1 MKDWIAKVNNR
12 IEQLFEKPWMAK
24 VRISSAITWNL
35 ALLLLVMA
43 ILGGVFAFS
52 VGAGYFASLVSK
64 EPLRTEKEMRDLV
77 FNYEET
83 SEMYFAD
90 NIYIGNIRTDLDRR
104 ETSIDKVSPFVVNA
118 VLATEDEYFREHEGI
133 VPKALI
139 RGVLQDVLNSA
150 NQTGGSTL
158 TQQLV
163 KNQILT
169 NEVSY
174 ERKAKEILLAMRLEH
189 FMTKEEILE
198 AYLNVIP
205 YGRNASGRNIAGIET
220 AAQGVFGVSAADLTL
235 EQAAFLSGIPQN
247 PFTYTPFT
255 NLGTVK
261 SEDYLADGLARMKT
275 VLNRMLET
283 GYITKEEHKKAMAYD
298 ITQDFTKPTQR
309 PEDVYPW
316 LTYEIERR
324 AKEVVA
330 NLLAEQD
337 QIDPARLKEEENLR
351 DKYLMLADRE
361 IRSKG
366 YRIHSTVKKDMYDA
380 MQKIAKDYQ
389 YYGQTYTQVVKDP
402 QSGED
407 VEIQQPVQTG
417 SILIENKTGRI
428 LSFVGGRDFEI
439 EELNHATQAYRS
451 NGSTMKPLLVY
462 GPAIE
467 YGKIGAGSPLVDVKF
482 NLRGY
487 QPGNYTSSYEAG
499 LVPAREALAQS
510 LNLSALRL
518 YYSILDQRPA
528 SFLEKMGF
536 SKITAEDRENLATGI
551 GGLQYGTTI
560 EENTNAFATFANG
573 GQYVESYIIE
583 KIEDPTGNIVY
594 QHESVGTPV
603 FSPETAYIMTD
614 MMRDV
619 FNNGTGLSAKQNLK
633 FGYQF
638 SGKTGTSEEYKD
650 VWFVGYNPTVTLG
663 VWMGYD
669 QPRSLYTF
677 NNTYME
683 PSKRI
688 NLLWARLMNG
698 VYDTHPDWAAP
709 KDGFVKPQNVV
720 YASFCG
726 MSGMAPSNACAQAG
740 LVRSD
745 LFNAKV
751 FLPSKTDDSMAS
763 ASVVM
768 INGKYYT
775 ALPNTPA
782 EFIKKSGGG
791 LNPAFVKRMLGPL
804 GGDPSRLVPKGST
817 LASGGAAVSF
827 PVNGFAPAPPAV
839 SMNGSTLSWSRSSSN
854 DVVGYRVY
862 NVSGGGQS
870 LIASIPESGPY
881 SMTVGAGGSYIVVAV
896 NIEGMSSGASNT
908 ATSIPE
914 PKEEVEEENKEEQPP
929 TTEPTEPEKPEET
942 TPPKT
947 EPEKPAEST
956 PPAES

>member
-35 ALLLLVMA
+35 ALLLLVIAMV
-43 ILGGVFAFS
+43 GGVFTFS

-118 VLATEDEYFREHEGI
+118 VLATEDEYFREHDGI

-220 AAQGVFGVSAADLTL
+220 AAQGVFGVSAADLSL

-247 PFTYTPFT
+247 PFTFTPFT

-261 SEDYLADGLARMKT
+261 SEEYLADGLARMKT

-283 GYITKEEHKKAMAYD
+283 GYITKEEHKKALAYD
-298 ITQDFTKPTQR
+298 ITKDFTTPQQR

-330 NLLAEQD
+330 GMLAEQD

-351 DKYLMLADRE
+351 DKYMLLADRE

-380 MQKIAKDYQ
+380 MQKITKDYQ
-389 YYGQTYTQVVKDP
+389 YYGQTYSQTVKDP

-407 VEIQQPVQTG
+407 VELQQPVQTG
-417 SILIENKTGRI
+417 SVLIENKTGRI
-428 LSFVGGRDFEI
+428 LSFVGGRDFAI

-487 QPGNYTSSYEAG
+487 TPGNYTSSYEAG

-551 GGLQYGTTI
+551 GGLKYGTTV

-583 KIEDPTGNIVY
+583 KIEDPTGNVVY
-594 QHESVGTPV
+594 QHESVAEPV

-619 FNNGTGLSAKQNLK
+619 LNNGTGQSAKQNLK

-650 VWFVGYNPTVTLG
+650 VWFVGYNSAVTLG

-677 NNTYME
+677 NNTYMQ

-688 NLLWARLMNG
+688 NLLWATLMNG

-709 KDGFVKPQNVV
+709 KQGFVKPQNVI

-726 MSGMAPSNACAQAG
+726 MSGMAPSNACANAG

-751 FLPSKTDDSMAS
+751 FLPSKADDSMSSS
-763 ASVVM
+763 AVVL
-768 INGKYYT
+768 INGTYYT
-775 ALPNTPA
+775 ALANTPG
-782 EFIKKSGGG
+782 EFVRRSGGG
-791 LNPAFVKRMLGPL
+791 LNPEFVRRMLGPL

-817 LASGGAAVSF
+817 LSSGGAAVSF
-827 PVNGFAPAPPAV
+827 PVNGVAPAAPSA
-839 SMNGSTLSWSRSSSN
+839 SISGNTLSWSRSASN
-854 DVVGYRVY
+854 DVVGYRIY

-870 LIASIPESGPY
+870 LVASIPEAGPY
-881 SMTVGAGGSYIVVAV
+881 SMTVGAGGAYIVVAV
-896 NIEGMSSGASNT
+896 NIEGLSSGASNT
-908 ATSIPE
+908 ATAAPVAPPPVQQPSAP
-914 PKEEVEEENKEEQPP
+914 EQP
-929 TTEPTEPEKPEET
+929 TENEPTEPDEQPSQ
-942 TPPKT
+942 PA
-947 EPEKPAEST
+947 EPEPEQPAE
-956 PPAES
+956 PAEDSTE

>member
-35 ALLLLVMA
+35 ALLLLVIAMV
-43 ILGGVFAFS
+43 GGVFTFS

-118 VLATEDEYFREHEGI
+118 VLATEDEYFREHDGI

-220 AAQGVFGVSAADLTL
+220 AAQGVFGVSAADLSL

-247 PFTYTPFT
+247 PFTFTPFT

-261 SEDYLADGLARMKT
+261 SEEYLADGLARMKT

-283 GYITKEEHKKAMAYD
+283 GYITKEEHKKALAYD
-298 ITQDFTKPTQR
+298 ITKDFTTPQQR

-330 NLLAEQD
+330 GMLAEQD

-351 DKYLMLADRE
+351 DKYMLLADRE

-380 MQKIAKDYQ
+380 MQKITKDYQ
-389 YYGQTYTQVVKDP
+389 YYGQTYSQTVKDP

-407 VEIQQPVQTG
+407 VELQQPVQTG
-417 SILIENKTGRI
+417 SVLIENKTGRI
-428 LSFVGGRDFEI
+428 LSFVGGRDFAI

-487 QPGNYTSSYEAG
+487 TPGNYTSSYEAG

-551 GGLQYGTTI
+551 GGLKYGTTV

-583 KIEDPTGNIVY
+583 KIEDPTGNVVY
-594 QHESVGTPV
+594 QHESVAEPV

-619 FNNGTGLSAKQNLK
+619 LNNGTGQSAKQNLK

-650 VWFVGYNPTVTLG
+650 VWFVGYNSAVTLG

-677 NNTYME
+677 NNTYMQ

-688 NLLWARLMNG
+688 NLLWATLMNG

-709 KDGFVKPQNVV
+709 KQGFVKPQNVI

-726 MSGMAPSNACAQAG
+726 MSGMAPSNACANAG

-751 FLPSKTDDSMAS
+751 FLPSKADDSMSSS
-763 ASVVM
+763 AVVL
-768 INGKYYT
+768 INGTYYT
-775 ALPNTPA
+775 ALANTPG
-782 EFIKKSGGG
+782 EFVRRSGGG
-791 LNPAFVKRMLGPL
+791 LNPEFVRRMLGPL

-817 LASGGAAVSF
+817 LSSGGAAVSF
-827 PVNGFAPAPPAV
+827 PVNGVAPAAPSA
-839 SMNGSTLSWSRSSSN
+839 SISGNTLSWSRSASN
-854 DVVGYRVY
+854 DVVGYRIY

-870 LIASIPESGPY
+870 LVASIPEAGPY
-881 SMTVGAGGSYIVVAV
+881 SMTVGAGGAYIVVAV
-896 NIEGMSSGASNT
+896 NIEGLSSGASNT
-908 ATSIPE
+908 ATAAPVAPPPVQQPSAP
-914 PKEEVEEENKEEQPP
+914 EQP
-929 TTEPTEPEKPEET
+929 TENEPTEPEEQPSQ
-942 TPPKT
+942 PA
-947 EPEKPAEST
+947 EPEPEQPAE
-956 PPAES
+956 PAEDPTE

>member
-35 ALLLLVMA
+35 ALLLLVIAMV
-43 ILGGVFAFS
+43 GGVFAFS

-118 VLATEDEYFREHEGI
+118 VLATEDEYFREHDGI

-220 AAQGVFGVSAADLTL
+220 AAQGVFGVSAADLSL

-247 PFTYTPFT
+247 PFTFTPFT

-261 SEDYLADGLARMKT
+261 SEEYLADGLARMKT

-283 GYITKEEHKKAMAYD
+283 GYITKEEHKKALAYD
-298 ITQDFTKPTQR
+298 ITKDFTTPQQR

-330 NLLAEQD
+330 GMLAEQD
-337 QIDPARLKEEENLR
+337 QIDPVRLKEEENLR
-351 DKYLMLADRE
+351 DKYMLLADRE

-380 MQKIAKDYQ
+380 MQKITKDYQ
-389 YYGQTYTQVVKDP
+389 YYGQTYSQTVKDP

-407 VEIQQPVQTG
+407 VELQQPVQTG
-417 SILIENKTGRI
+417 SVLIENKTGRI
-428 LSFVGGRDFEI
+428 LSFVGGRDFAI

-487 QPGNYTSSYEAG
+487 TPGNYTSSYEAG

-551 GGLQYGTTI
+551 GGLKYGTTV

-583 KIEDPTGNIVY
+583 KIEDPTGNVVY
-594 QHESVGTPV
+594 QHESVAKPV

-619 FNNGTGLSAKQNLK
+619 LNNGTGQSAKQNLK

-650 VWFVGYNPTVTLG
+650 VWFVGYNSAVTLG

-677 NNTYME
+677 NNTYMQ

-688 NLLWARLMNG
+688 NLLWATLMNG

-709 KDGFVKPQNVV
+709 KQGFVKPQNVI

-726 MSGMAPSNACAQAG
+726 MSGMAPSNACANAG

-751 FLPSKTDDSMAS
+751 FLPSKADDSMSSS
-763 ASVVM
+763 AVVL
-768 INGKYYT
+768 INGTYYT
-775 ALPNTPA
+775 ALANTPA
-782 EFIKKSGGG
+782 EFVRRSGGG
-791 LNPAFVKRMLGPL
+791 LNPEFVRRMLGPL

-827 PVNGFAPAPPAV
+827 PVNGVAPAAPSA
-839 SMNGSTLSWSRSSSN
+839 SISGNTLSWSRSASN
-854 DVVGYRVY
+854 DVVGYRIY

-870 LIASIPESGPY
+870 LVASIPEAGPY
-881 SMTVGAGGSYIVVAV
+881 SMTVGAGGAYIVVAV
-896 NIEGMSSGASNT
+896 NIEGLSSGASNT
-908 ATSIPE
+908 ATAAPVAPPPVQQPTAPE
-914 PKEEVEEENKEEQPP
+914 QPTENK
-929 TTEPTEPEKPEET
+929 PTEPEEQPSQPAEPE
-942 TPPKT
+942 PDQPT
-947 EPEKPAEST
+947 EPAET
-956 PPAES
+956 PTE

>member
-43 ILGGVFAFS
+43 IVGSVFAFS

-118 VLATEDEYFREHEGI
+118 VLATEDEYFREHDGI

-247 PFTYTPFT
+247 PFTFTPFT

-261 SEDYLADGLARMKT
+261 SEEYLADGLARMKT

-283 GYITKEEHKKAMAYD
+283 GYITKEEHKKALAYD
-298 ITQDFTKPTQR
+298 ITKDFTTPQQR

-330 NLLAEQD
+330 GMLAEQD

-351 DKYLMLADRE
+351 DKYMLLADRE

-380 MQKIAKDYQ
+380 MQKITKDYQ
-389 YYGQTYTQVVKDP
+389 YYGQTYSQTVKDP

-407 VEIQQPVQTG
+407 VELQQPVQTG
-417 SILIENKTGRI
+417 SVLIENKTGRI

-487 QPGNYTSSYEAG
+487 TPGNYTSSYEAG

-551 GGLQYGTTI
+551 GGLKYGTTV

-583 KIEDPTGNIVY
+583 KIEDPTGNVVY
-594 QHESVGTPV
+594 QHESVAEPV

-619 FNNGTGLSAKQNLK
+619 LNNGTGQSAKQNLK

-650 VWFVGYNPTVTLG
+650 VWFVGYNSAVTLG

-677 NNTYME
+677 NNTYMQ

-688 NLLWARLMNG
+688 NLLWATLMNG

-709 KDGFVKPQNVV
+709 KQGFVKPQNVI

-726 MSGMAPSNACAQAG
+726 MSGMAPSNACANAG

-751 FLPSKTDDSMAS
+751 FLPSKADDSMSSS
-763 ASVVM
+763 AVVL
-768 INGKYYT
+768 INGTYYT
-775 ALPNTPA
+775 ALANTPG
-782 EFIKKSGGG
+782 EFVRRSGGG
-791 LNPAFVKRMLGPL
+791 LNPEFVRRMLGPL

-827 PVNGFAPAPPAV
+827 PVNGVAPAAPSA
-839 SMNGSTLSWSRSSSN
+839 SISGNTLSWSRSASN
-854 DVVGYRVY
+854 DVVGYRIY

-870 LIASIPESGPY
+870 LVASIPEAGPY
-881 SMTVGAGGSYIVVAV
+881 SITVGAGGAYIVVAV
-896 NIEGMSSGASNT
+896 DIEGLSSGASNT
-908 ATSIPE
+908 ATAAPAAPPPVQQPTASEQPTE
-914 PKEEVEEENKEEQPP
+914 SESETPEEQPTQP
-929 TTEPTEPEKPEET
+929 AEPEPEQPAEPAEDPTE
-942 TPPKT
+942 
-947 EPEKPAEST
+947 
-956 PPAES
+956 

>member
-35 ALLLLVMA
+35 ALLLLVIAMV
-43 ILGGVFAFS
+43 GGVFAFS

-118 VLATEDEYFREHEGI
+118 VLATEDEYFREHDGI

-220 AAQGVFGVSAADLTL
+220 AAQGVFGVSAADLSL

-247 PFTYTPFT
+247 PFTFTPFT

-261 SEDYLADGLARMKT
+261 SEEYLADGLARMKT

-283 GYITKEEHKKAMAYD
+283 GYITKEEHKKALAYD
-298 ITQDFTKPTQR
+298 ITKDFTTPQQR

-330 NLLAEQD
+330 GMLAEQD
-337 QIDPARLKEEENLR
+337 QIDPVRLKEEENLR
-351 DKYLMLADRE
+351 DKYMLLADRE

-380 MQKIAKDYQ
+380 MQKITKDYQ
-389 YYGQTYTQVVKDP
+389 YYGQTYSQTVKDP

-407 VEIQQPVQTG
+407 VELQQPVQTG
-417 SILIENKTGRI
+417 SVLIENKTGRI
-428 LSFVGGRDFEI
+428 LSFVGGRDFAI

-487 QPGNYTSSYEAG
+487 TPGNYTSSYEAG

-551 GGLQYGTTI
+551 GGLKYGTTV

-583 KIEDPTGNIVY
+583 KIEDPTGNVVY
-594 QHESVGTPV
+594 QHESVAEPV

-619 FNNGTGLSAKQNLK
+619 LNNGTGQSAKQNLK

-650 VWFVGYNPTVTLG
+650 VWFVGYNSAVTLG

-677 NNTYME
+677 NNTYMQ

-688 NLLWARLMNG
+688 NLLWATLMNG

-709 KDGFVKPQNVV
+709 KQGFVKPQNVI

-726 MSGMAPSNACAQAG
+726 MSGMAPSNACANAG

-751 FLPSKTDDSMAS
+751 FLPSKADDSMSSS
-763 ASVVM
+763 AVVL
-768 INGKYYT
+768 INGTYYT
-775 ALPNTPA
+775 ALANTPA
-782 EFIKKSGGG
+782 EFVRRSGGG
-791 LNPAFVKRMLGPL
+791 LNPEFVRRMLGPL

-827 PVNGFAPAPPAV
+827 PVNGVAPAAPSA
-839 SMNGSTLSWSRSSSN
+839 SISGNTLSWSRSASN
-854 DVVGYRVY
+854 DVVGYRIY

-870 LIASIPESGPY
+870 LVASIPEAGPY
-881 SMTVGAGGSYIVVAV
+881 SMTVGAGGAYIVVAV
-896 NIEGMSSGASNT
+896 NIEGLSSGASNT
-908 ATSIPE
+908 ATAAPVAPPPVQQPTAPE
-914 PKEEVEEENKEEQPP
+914 QPTENK
-929 TTEPTEPEKPEET
+929 PTEPEEQPSQPAEPE
-942 TPPKT
+942 PDQPT
-947 EPEKPAEST
+947 EPAET
-956 PPAES
+956 PTE

>member
-35 ALLLLVMA
+35 ALLLLVIAMV
-43 ILGGVFAFS
+43 GGVFAFS

-118 VLATEDEYFREHEGI
+118 VLATEDEYFREHDGI

-220 AAQGVFGVSAADLTL
+220 AAQGVFGVSAADLSL

-247 PFTYTPFT
+247 PFTFTPFT

-261 SEDYLADGLARMKT
+261 SEEYLADGLARMKT

-283 GYITKEEHKKAMAYD
+283 GYITKEEHKKALAYD
-298 ITQDFTKPTQR
+298 ITKDFTTPQQR

-330 NLLAEQD
+330 GMLAEQD

-351 DKYLMLADRE
+351 DKYMLLADRE

-380 MQKIAKDYQ
+380 MQKITKDYQ
-389 YYGQTYTQVVKDP
+389 YYGQTYSQTVKDP

-407 VEIQQPVQTG
+407 VELQQPVQTG
-417 SILIENKTGRI
+417 SVLIENKTGRI
-428 LSFVGGRDFEI
+428 LSFVGGRDFAI

-487 QPGNYTSSYEAG
+487 TPGNYTSSYEAG

-551 GGLQYGTTI
+551 GGLKYGTTV

-583 KIEDPTGNIVY
+583 KIEDPTGNVVY
-594 QHESVGTPV
+594 QHESVAEPV

-619 FNNGTGLSAKQNLK
+619 LNNGTGQSAKQNLK

-650 VWFVGYNPTVTLG
+650 VWFVGYNSAVTLG

-677 NNTYME
+677 NNTYMQ

-688 NLLWARLMNG
+688 NLLWATLMNG

-709 KDGFVKPQNVV
+709 KQGFVKPQNVI

-726 MSGMAPSNACAQAG
+726 MSGMAPSNACANAG

-751 FLPSKTDDSMAS
+751 FLPSKADDSMSSS
-763 ASVVM
+763 AVVL
-768 INGKYYT
+768 INGTYYT
-775 ALPNTPA
+775 ALANTPG
-782 EFIKKSGGG
+782 EFVRRSGGG
-791 LNPAFVKRMLGPL
+791 LNPEFVRRMLGPL

-817 LASGGAAVSF
+817 LSSGGAAVSF
-827 PVNGFAPAPPAV
+827 PVNGVAPAAPSA
-839 SMNGSTLSWSRSSSN
+839 SISGNTLSWSRSASN
-854 DVVGYRVY
+854 DVVGYRIY

-870 LIASIPESGPY
+870 LVASIPEAGPY
-881 SMTVGAGGSYIVVAV
+881 SMTVGAGGAYIVVAV
-896 NIEGMSSGASNT
+896 NIEGLSSGASNT
-908 ATSIPE
+908 ATAAPVAPPPVQQPSAP
-914 PKEEVEEENKEEQPP
+914 EQP
-929 TTEPTEPEKPEET
+929 TENEPTEPEEQPSQPAEPE
-942 TPPKT
+942 PDQPT
-947 EPEKPAEST
+947 EPAET
-956 PPAES
+956 PTE

>member
-24 VRISSAITWNL
+24 IRISSAITWNL
-35 ALLLLVMA
+35 ALLLLVIAMV
-43 ILGGVFAFS
+43 GGVFTFS

-118 VLATEDEYFREHEGI
+118 VLATEDEYFREHDGI

-220 AAQGVFGVSAADLTL
+220 AAQGVFGVSAADLSL

-247 PFTYTPFT
+247 PFTFTPFT

-261 SEDYLADGLARMKT
+261 SEEYLADGLARMKT

-283 GYITKEEHKKAMAYD
+283 GYITKEEHKKALAYD
-298 ITQDFTKPTQR
+298 ITKDFTTPQQR

-330 NLLAEQD
+330 GMLAEQD

-351 DKYLMLADRE
+351 DKYMLLADRE

-380 MQKIAKDYQ
+380 MQKITKDYQ
-389 YYGQTYTQVVKDP
+389 YYGQTYSQTVKDP

-407 VEIQQPVQTG
+407 VELQQPVQTG
-417 SILIENKTGRI
+417 SVLIENKTGRI
-428 LSFVGGRDFEI
+428 LSFVGGRDFAI

-487 QPGNYTSSYEAG
+487 TPGNYTSSYEAG

-551 GGLQYGTTI
+551 GGLKYGTTV

-583 KIEDPTGNIVY
+583 KIEDPTGNVVY
-594 QHESVGTPV
+594 QHESVAEPV

-619 FNNGTGLSAKQNLK
+619 LNNGTGQSAKQNLK

-650 VWFVGYNPTVTLG
+650 VWFVGYNSAVTLG

-677 NNTYME
+677 NNTYMQ

-688 NLLWARLMNG
+688 NLLWATLMNG

-709 KDGFVKPQNVV
+709 KQGFVKPQNVI

-726 MSGMAPSNACAQAG
+726 MSGMAPSNACANAG

-751 FLPSKTDDSMAS
+751 FLPSKADDSMSSS
-763 ASVVM
+763 AVVL
-768 INGKYYT
+768 INGTYYT
-775 ALPNTPA
+775 ALANTPG
-782 EFIKKSGGG
+782 EFVRRSGGG
-791 LNPAFVKRMLGPL
+791 LNPEFVRRMLGPL

-817 LASGGAAVSF
+817 LSSGGAAVSF
-827 PVNGFAPAPPAV
+827 PVNGVAPAAPSA
-839 SMNGSTLSWSRSSSN
+839 SISGNTLSWSRSASN
-854 DVVGYRVY
+854 DVVGYRIY

-870 LIASIPESGPY
+870 LVASIPEAGPY
-881 SMTVGAGGSYIVVAV
+881 SMTVGAGGAYIVVAV
-896 NIEGMSSGASNT
+896 NIEGLSSGASNT
-908 ATSIPE
+908 ATAAPVA
-914 PKEEVEEENKEEQPP
+914 PPPVQQPTAPEQP
-929 TTEPTEPEKPEET
+929 TENEPTEPEEQPSQPAEPE
-942 TPPKT
+942 PDQPT
-947 EPEKPAEST
+947 EPAET
-956 PPAES
+956 PTE

>member
-35 ALLLLVMA
+35 ALLLLVIAMV
-43 ILGGVFAFS
+43 GGVFTFS

-118 VLATEDEYFREHEGI
+118 VLATEDEYFREHDGI

-247 PFTYTPFT
+247 PFTFTPFT

-261 SEDYLADGLARMKT
+261 SEEYLADGLARMKT

-283 GYITKEEHKKAMAYD
+283 GYITKEEHKKALAYD
-298 ITQDFTKPTQR
+298 ITKDFTTPQQR

-330 NLLAEQD
+330 GMLAEQD

-351 DKYLMLADRE
+351 DKYMLLADRE

-380 MQKIAKDYQ
+380 MQKITKDYQ
-389 YYGQTYTQVVKDP
+389 YYGQTYSQTVKDP

-407 VEIQQPVQTG
+407 VELQQPVQTG
-417 SILIENKTGRI
+417 SVLIENKTGRI
-428 LSFVGGRDFEI
+428 LSFVGGRDFAI

-487 QPGNYTSSYEAG
+487 TPGNYTSSYEAG

-551 GGLQYGTTI
+551 GGLKYGTTV

-583 KIEDPTGNIVY
+583 KIEDPTGNVVY
-594 QHESVGTPV
+594 QHESVAEPV

-619 FNNGTGLSAKQNLK
+619 LNNGTGQSAKQNLK

-650 VWFVGYNPTVTLG
+650 VWFVGYNSAVTLG

-677 NNTYME
+677 NNTYMQ

-688 NLLWARLMNG
+688 NLLWATLMNG

-709 KDGFVKPQNVV
+709 KQGFVKPQNVI

-726 MSGMAPSNACAQAG
+726 MSGMAPSNACANAG

-751 FLPSKTDDSMAS
+751 FLPSKADDSMSSS
-763 ASVVM
+763 AVVL
-768 INGKYYT
+768 INGTYYT
-775 ALPNTPA
+775 ALANTPG
-782 EFIKKSGGG
+782 EFVRRSGGG
-791 LNPAFVKRMLGPL
+791 LNPEFVRRMLGPL

-817 LASGGAAVSF
+817 LSSGGAAVSF
-827 PVNGFAPAPPAV
+827 PVNGVAPAAPSA
-839 SMNGSTLSWSRSSSN
+839 SISGNTLSWSRSASN
-854 DVVGYRVY
+854 DVVGYRIY

-870 LIASIPESGPY
+870 LVASIPEAGPY
-881 SMTVGAGGSYIVVAV
+881 SMTVGAGGAYIVVAV
-896 NIEGMSSGASNT
+896 NIEGLSSGASNT
-908 ATSIPE
+908 ATAAPVAPPPVQQPSAP
-914 PKEEVEEENKEEQPP
+914 EQP
-929 TTEPTEPEKPEET
+929 TENEPTEPEEQPSQ
-942 TPPKT
+942 PA
-947 EPEKPAEST
+947 EPEPEQPAE
-956 PPAES
+956 PAEDPTE

>member
-35 ALLLLVMA
+35 ALLLLVIAMV
-43 ILGGVFAFS
+43 GGVFTFS

-118 VLATEDEYFREHEGI
+118 VLATEDEYFREHDGI

-220 AAQGVFGVSAADLTL
+220 AAQGVFGVSAADLSL

-247 PFTYTPFT
+247 PFTFTPFT

-261 SEDYLADGLARMKT
+261 SEEYLADGLARMKT

-283 GYITKEEHKKAMAYD
+283 GYITKEEHKKALAYD
-298 ITQDFTKPTQR
+298 ITKDFTTPQQR

-330 NLLAEQD
+330 GMLAEQD

-351 DKYLMLADRE
+351 DKYMLLADRE

-380 MQKIAKDYQ
+380 MQKITKDYQ
-389 YYGQTYTQVVKDP
+389 YYGQTYSQTVKDP

-407 VEIQQPVQTG
+407 VELQQPVQTG
-417 SILIENKTGRI
+417 SVLIENKTGRI
-428 LSFVGGRDFEI
+428 LSFVGGRDFAI

-487 QPGNYTSSYEAG
+487 TPGNYTSSYEAG

-551 GGLQYGTTI
+551 GGLKYGTTV

-583 KIEDPTGNIVY
+583 KIEDPTGNVVY
-594 QHESVGTPV
+594 QHESVAEPV

-619 FNNGTGLSAKQNLK
+619 LNNGTGQSAKQNLK

-650 VWFVGYNPTVTLG
+650 VWFVGYNSAVTLG

-677 NNTYME
+677 NNTYMQ

-688 NLLWARLMNG
+688 NLLWATLMNG

-709 KDGFVKPQNVV
+709 KQGFVKPQNVI

-726 MSGMAPSNACAQAG
+726 MSGMAPSNACANAG

-751 FLPSKTDDSMAS
+751 FLPSKADDSMSSS
-763 ASVVM
+763 AVVL
-768 INGKYYT
+768 INGTYYT
-775 ALPNTPA
+775 ALANTPG
-782 EFIKKSGGG
+782 EFVRRSGGG
-791 LNPAFVKRMLGPL
+791 LNPEFVRRMLGPL

-817 LASGGAAVSF
+817 LSSGGAAVSF
-827 PVNGFAPAPPAV
+827 PVNGVAPAAPSA
-839 SMNGSTLSWSRSSSN
+839 SISGNTLSWSRSASN
-854 DVVGYRVY
+854 DVVGYRIY

-870 LIASIPESGPY
+870 LVASIPEAGPY
-881 SMTVGAGGSYIVVAV
+881 SMTVGAGGAYIVVAV
-896 NIEGMSSGASNT
+896 NIEGLSSGASNT
-908 ATSIPE
+908 ATAAPAAPPPVQQPSAP
-914 PKEEVEEENKEEQPP
+914 EQP
-929 TTEPTEPEKPEET
+929 TENEPTEPEEQPSQ
-942 TPPKT
+942 PA
-947 EPEKPAEST
+947 EPEPEQPAE
-956 PPAES
+956 PAEDPTE

>member
-43 ILGGVFAFS
+43 IVGGVFAFS

-118 VLATEDEYFREHEGI
+118 VLATEDEYFREHDGI

-220 AAQGVFGVSAADLTL
+220 AAQGVFGVNAADLTL

-247 PFTYTPFT
+247 PFTFTPFT

-261 SEDYLADGLARMKT
+261 SEEYLADGLARMKT

-283 GYITKEEHKKAMAYD
+283 GYITKEEHKKALAYD
-298 ITQDFTKPTQR
+298 ITKDFTTPQQR

-330 NLLAEQD
+330 GMLAEQD

-351 DKYLMLADRE
+351 DKYMLLADRE

-380 MQKIAKDYQ
+380 MQKITKDYQ
-389 YYGQTYTQVVKDP
+389 YYGQTYSQTVKDP

-407 VEIQQPVQTG
+407 VELQQPVQTG
-417 SILIENKTGRI
+417 SVLIENKTGRI
-428 LSFVGGRDFEI
+428 LSFVGGRDFAI

-487 QPGNYTSSYEAG
+487 TPGNYTSSYEAG

-551 GGLQYGTTI
+551 GGLKYGTTV

-583 KIEDPTGNIVY
+583 KIEDPTGNVVY
-594 QHESVGTPV
+594 QHESVAEPV

-619 FNNGTGLSAKQNLK
+619 LNNGTGQSAKQNLK

-650 VWFVGYNPTVTLG
+650 VWFVGYNSAVTLG

-677 NNTYME
+677 NNTYMQ

-688 NLLWARLMNG
+688 NLLWATLMNG

-709 KDGFVKPQNVV
+709 KQGFVKPQNVI

-726 MSGMAPSNACAQAG
+726 MSGMAPSNACANAG

-751 FLPSKTDDSMAS
+751 FLPSKADDSMSSS
-763 ASVVM
+763 AVVL
-768 INGKYYT
+768 INGTYYT
-775 ALPNTPA
+775 ALANTPG
-782 EFIKKSGGG
+782 EFVRRSGGG
-791 LNPAFVKRMLGPL
+791 LNPEFVRRMLGPL

-827 PVNGFAPAPPAV
+827 PVNGVAPAAPSA
-839 SMNGSTLSWSRSSSN
+839 SISGNTLSWSRSASN
-854 DVVGYRVY
+854 DVVGYRIY

-870 LIASIPESGPY
+870 LVASIPEAGPY
-881 SMTVGAGGSYIVVAV
+881 SITVGAGGAYIVVAV
-896 NIEGMSSGASNT
+896 DIEGLSSGASNT
-908 ATSIPE
+908 ATAAPAAPPPVQQPTAPE
-914 PKEEVEEENKEEQPP
+914 QPTENEPAEPEEQPSQP
-929 TTEPTEPEKPEET
+929 AEPEPEQPTEPAEDP
-942 TPPKT
+942 T
-947 EPEKPAEST
+947 E
-956 PPAES
+956 